1 MKRKKRLWIT
11 LVSGILILATGAATA
26 AADEPERFRSK
37 GTIRYQD
44 SGGQEIIW
52 DAGDLDVLFQY
63 AAEGKSG
70 LSKAL
75 GGVGTKLI
83 KEEEWQFTRNPQTE
97 GTIASIE
104 TVQQMQEISFDF
116 LLQALEESQT
126 LPAEYTEKYVLAS
139 SDNLTLGRAA
149 WADGSLLRGNNHD
162 LIESYLKGWLEGS
175 GCKEYEAVYDEEGRW
190 IGYRGKET

>member
-11 LVSGILILATGAATA
+11 IVSGILILATGAATA

-37 GTIRYQD
+37 GSIRYQD